1 MGLQLDTLAYTN
13 RLQKLPPEHKL
24 IFALLVL
31 IIALCAHPP
40 VQLLI
45 AVWMSAWT
53 VIYARIPLGIYLR
66 IIYLAGLFWLT
77 SLPALII
84 NGVSLTDFTL
94 IKTDI
99 IRGMTVGNY
108 YLYISYSGIQSS
120 FTILAR
126 SLSTISCLYFV
137 MLTVPFVEILVV
149 MRRLGFPAILTE
161 LLLLMYRFI
170 FILLTAASEL
180 WTAQQSRI
188 GYRNWR
194 VSMHSLS
201 LLVGQLFRRTIEQ
214 YHQFSLGLAARGF
227 NGEIRV
233 VTSRRY
239 QTSKR
244 YAVEAILGCVIL
256 IFFNWKF

>member
-1 MGLQLDTLAYTN
+1 MSLQLDTLAYTN

-24 IFALLVL
+24 VFALLVL
-31 IIALCAHPP
+31 IIALCTHPP

-45 AVWMSAWT
+45 AVWMSIWT
-53 VIYARIPLGIYLR
+53 VVYARIPLGIYLR
-66 IIYLAGLFWLT
+66 IVYLAILFLIT

-84 NGVSLTDFTL
+84 NGVSLTDLAL

-99 IRGMTVGNY
+99 WRGMNISNY
-108 YLYISYSGIQSS
+108 YLYISYSGIHSS
-120 FTILAR
+120 FTILTR
-126 SLSTISCLYFV
+126 SLATISCLYFV
-137 MLTVPFVEILVV
+137 MLTVPFVEILAV

-188 GYRNWR
+188 GYRTWR
-194 VSMHSLS
+194 ISMHSLS

-233 VTSRRY
+233 VNSRHY

-244 YAVEAILGCVIL
+244 YAAEALLGCAVL
-256 IFFNWKF
+256 IFFSFY